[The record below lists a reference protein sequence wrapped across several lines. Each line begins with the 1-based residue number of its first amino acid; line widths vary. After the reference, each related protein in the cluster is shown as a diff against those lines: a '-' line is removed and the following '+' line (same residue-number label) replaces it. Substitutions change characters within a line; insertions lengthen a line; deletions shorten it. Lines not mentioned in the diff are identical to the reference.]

1 MLNFTDNY
9 MCDVGEVSSL
19 SEGFQNLCLHT
30 AKTIYDIK
38 NDVKNAMLEFISA
51 YTVLN
56 ENMKAYKKRWET
68 LGDDFYQ

>member
-1 MLNFTDNY
+1 MLNFTDTY
-9 MCDVGEVSSL
+9 MCGVGEVSLL
-19 SEGFQNLCLHT
+19 SEGFQNLCFHT

-38 NDVKNAMLEFISA
+38 NDVKKVMLEYISA

-56 ENMKAYKKRWET
+56 ENLKAYKKQWET